1 MSLFCFFRQKTAYEM
16 RIRDWSSDV
25 CSSDLDSRTQDYHD
39 FGLRGQL
46 LFTPTDNFKL
56 RLIGDYGFQKQQT
69 AAAVLTGV
77 IRTYDNGVN
86 FANNYTDRTAR
97 LGVPVVADAPGERIV
112 DMDGI
117 PDTRCASAAC
127 PPSRTSPCRD
137 IP

>member
-1 MSLFCFFRQKTAYEM
+1 M
-16 RIRDWSSDV
+16 RISDWSSDV
-25 CSSDLDSRTQDYHD
+25 CSSDL
-39 FGLRGQL
+39 
-46 LFTPTDNFKL
+46 NFKL

-112 DMDGI
+112 DMDGN
-117 PDTRCASAAC
+117 PRYKMRQRSEKH
-127 PPSRTSPCRD
+127 TSELQSLMRN
-137 IP
+137 